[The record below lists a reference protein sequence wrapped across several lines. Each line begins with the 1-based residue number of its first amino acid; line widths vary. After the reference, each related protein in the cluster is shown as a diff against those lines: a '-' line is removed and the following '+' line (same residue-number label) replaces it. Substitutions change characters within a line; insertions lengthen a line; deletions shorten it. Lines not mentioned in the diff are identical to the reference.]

1 MNNQLLQ
8 ATTKKKS
15 LFDPRTKIL
24 LVLTVALLSLSAGG
38 NPIMEGLRIVLA
50 CVPLVLLLSERS
62 FRFAAMY
69 GLAYL
74 GAMLCEMLILP
85 HASGAVSMVLIMFCS
100 IFGRFLPGIAMGVYV
115 ISTTTVSEFICAME
129 RMHIPQMFTIPV
141 AVVFR
146 FFPTMREEYEAIG
159 CAMRLRGISLGAGNP
174 MKMLEYRLI
183 PLMSSCVRIG
193 DELSA
198 AALTRGLGAPVK
210 RTHICHIG
218 FGMNDALAFLLCA
231 VCLCVFFFSVAG
243 VLG

>member
-1 MNNQLLQ
+1 MNDQLLQ
-8 ATTKKKS
+8 AITKGKS

-24 LVLTVALLSLSAGG
+24 LILTVALLSLSAGG
-38 NPIMEGLRIVLA
+38 NSVMEGLRIVLA
-50 CVPLVLLLSERS
+50 CTPIVLLLSEGS
-62 FRFAAMY
+62 FRFAAIY
-69 GLAYL
+69 GLAYF
-74 GAMLCEMLILP
+74 GAMLCELLVLP
-85 HASGAVSMVLIMFCS
+85 HASGAVSMVLIMLCS

-159 CAMRLRGISLGAGNP
+159 CAMCLRGISFGSGNP

-183 PLMSSCVRIG
+183 PLMGSCVRIG

-218 FGMNDALAFLLCA
+218 FGISDAFAFLLCGA
-231 VCLCVFFFSVAG
+231 CLFVFFCSVVG
-243 VLG
+243 VFG